1 MKNIAL
7 FIIAVCT
14 ALIGSAA
21 ASAFEKRVSALEK
34 ICILLN
40 SIKTRVEFDA
50 QSAGD
55 IFFNLCADGEFSSLP
70 FVRECDSL
78 LKSGVGFCEAWE
90 KSLKNYENTRFL
102 KKGDVAVLLSFGS
115 LFGATDIPG
124 QIANCELHISLIEQK
139 LNSAREEAAKY
150 SKPVRGIG
158 FLAGA
163 AVYILFM

>member
-1 MKNIAL
+1 MKHIAL

-14 ALIGSAA
+14 ALIGGSL
-21 ASAFEKRVSALEK
+21 ASAFEKRVSSLEK
-34 ICILLN
+34 ICVLLH

-50 QSAGD
+50 QSARD
-55 IFFNLCADGEFSSLP
+55 IFSFLCTDGEFSTLP
-70 FVRECDSL
+70 FVRECKSL
-78 LKSGVGFCEAWE
+78 LESGCGFCDAWE
-90 KSLKNYENTRFL
+90 KSLKNSENTRFL
-102 KKGDVAVLLSFGS
+102 KKSDVAVLLSFGS
-115 LFGATDIPG
+115 MFGKTDVPG

-139 LNSAREEAAKY
+139 LHSAREEAAKY

>member
-1 MKNIAL
+1 MKHIAL

-14 ALIGSAA
+14 AFIGSAA

-34 ICILLN
+34 ICVLLN
-40 SIKTRVEFDA
+40 SVKTRVEFDA
-50 QSAGD
+50 QSARD
-55 IFFNLCADGEFSSLP
+55 IFSFLCADGEFSSLP
-70 FVRECDSL
+70 FVRECADL
-78 LKSGVGFCEAWE
+78 LENGCGFCDAWE
-90 KSLKNYENTRFL
+90 KSLKNSENTRYL

-115 LFGATDIPG
+115 LFGATDVPG
-124 QIANCELHISLIEQK
+124 QIANCELHISLVEQK
-139 LNSAREEAAKY
+139 LHSAREEAAKY